1 MIEKVCAFSKKM
13 FAKQGCIGKEKAG
26 NTGSITKESGER
38 TGMEKKCTAFKTGRE
53 RLCRAAEFW
62 QRNTLA
68 LTAVI
73 FLAALVV
80 WTAADGQSFAQGCS
94 QLYDGVLRLH
104 ILANSDSESDQQ
116 LKLRVR
122 DRVLQTAQQLGLG
135 ENCTELPQLLEQTQ
149 QLLGQLEQAAQQEVW
164 RSGSDQKVKAYL
176 TRMYFDT
183 REYEDFTMPAGVY
196 RTVRFT
202 IGKGEGKNWWCV
214 LFPQMCIPT
223 AVQPAAEFSDEQLRV
238 LERRPQYEPKFA
250 LLELFYSLTGENA
263 LDKRQAE
270 GL

>member
-1 MIEKVCAFSKKM
+1 M
-13 FAKQGCIGKEKAG
+13 
-26 NTGSITKESGER
+26 T
-38 TGMEKKCTAFKTGRE
+38 EKKCTGHTGQGRWIN
-53 RLCRAAEFW
+53 RVNRFW
-62 QRNTLA
+62 HSNTLA
-68 LTAVI
+68 LTAVV
-73 FLAALVV
+73 FLTALFV
-80 WTAADGQSFAQGCS
+80 WTMADGQSFAQGCS

-135 ENCTELPQLLEQTQ
+135 ENCTELPQLVEQTQ

-164 RSGSDQKVKAYL
+164 CSGSDQKVTAYL

-196 RTVRFT
+196 QAVRFT
-202 IGKGEGKNWWCV
+202 IGKGEGHNWWCV

-223 AVQPAAEFSDEQLRV
+223 AVQPAAEFSDEQLKV

-250 LLELFYSLTGENA
+250 LLELFYTLTGENA

>member
-1 MIEKVCAFSKKM
+1 M
-13 FAKQGCIGKEKAG
+13 
-26 NTGSITKESGER
+26 T
-38 TGMEKKCTAFKTGRE
+38 EKKCTGHTGQGRWIN
-53 RLCRAAEFW
+53 RVSRFW
-62 QRNTLA
+62 HSNTLA
-68 LTAVI
+68 LTAVV
-73 FLAALVV
+73 FLTALFV
-80 WTAADGQSFAQGCS
+80 WTMADGQSFAQGCS

-104 ILANSDSESDQQ
+104 ILANSDSESDP
-116 LKLRVR
+116 
-122 DRVLQTAQQLGLG
+122 QLGLG
-135 ENCTELPQLLEQTQ
+135 ENCTELPQLVEQTQ

-164 RSGSDQKVKAYL
+164 RSGSDQKVTAYL

-202 IGKGEGKNWWCV
+202 IGKGEGHNWWCV

-223 AVQPAAEFSDEQLRV
+223 AVQPAAEFSDEQLKV

-250 LLELFYSLTGENA
+250 LLELFYTLTGENA

>member
-1 MIEKVCAFSKKM
+1 M
-13 FAKQGCIGKEKAG
+13 
-26 NTGSITKESGER
+26 T
-38 TGMEKKCTAFKTGRE
+38 EKKCTGHTGQGRWIN
-53 RLCRAAEFW
+53 RVSRFW
-62 QRNTLA
+62 HSNTLA
-68 LTAVI
+68 LTAVV
-73 FLAALVV
+73 FLTALFV
-80 WTAADGQSFAQGCS
+80 WTMADGQSFAQGCS

-135 ENCTELPQLLEQTQ
+135 ENCTELPQLVEQTQ

-164 RSGSDQKVKAYL
+164 RSGSDQKVTAYL

-196 RTVRFT
+196 QAVRFT
-202 IGKGEGKNWWCV
+202 IGKGEGHNWWCV
-214 LFPQMCIPT
+214 LFPQMCITT
-223 AVQPAAEFSDEQLRV
+223 AVQPAAEFSDEQLKV

-250 LLELFYSLTGENA
+250 LLELFYTLTGENA

>member
-1 MIEKVCAFSKKM
+1 M
-13 FAKQGCIGKEKAG
+13 
-26 NTGSITKESGER
+26 T
-38 TGMEKKCTAFKTGRE
+38 EKKCTGHTGQGRWIN
-53 RLCRAAEFW
+53 RVSRFW
-62 QRNTLA
+62 HSNTLA
-68 LTAVI
+68 LTAVV
-73 FLAALVV
+73 FLTALFV
-80 WTAADGQSFAQGCS
+80 WTMADGQSFAQGCS

-135 ENCTELPQLLEQTQ
+135 ENCTELPQLVEQTQ

-164 RSGSDQKVKAYL
+164 RSGSDQKVTAYL

-196 RTVRFT
+196 QAVR
-202 IGKGEGKNWWCV
+202 
-214 LFPQMCIPT
+214 FPQMCIPT
-223 AVQPAAEFSDEQLRV
+223 AVQPAAEFSDEQLKV

-250 LLELFYSLTGENA
+250 LLELFYTLTGENA

>member
-1 MIEKVCAFSKKM
+1 M
-13 FAKQGCIGKEKAG
+13 
-26 NTGSITKESGER
+26 T
-38 TGMEKKCTAFKTGRE
+38 EKKCTGHTGQGRWIN
-53 RLCRAAEFW
+53 RVSRFW
-62 QRNTLA
+62 HSNTLA
-68 LTAVI
+68 LTAVV
-73 FLAALVV
+73 FLTALFV
-80 WTAADGQSFAQGCS
+80 WTMADGQSFAQGCS

-135 ENCTELPQLLEQTQ
+135 ENCTELPQLVEQTQ

-164 RSGSDQKVKAYL
+164 RSGSDQKVTAYL

-202 IGKGEGKNWWCV
+202 IC
-214 LFPQMCIPT
+214 LLYT
-223 AVQPAAEFSDEQLRV
+223 SDAADEL
-238 LERRPQYEPKFA
+238 
-250 LLELFYSLTGENA
+250 
-263 LDKRQAE
+263 
-270 GL
+270 

>member
-1 MIEKVCAFSKKM
+1 M
-13 FAKQGCIGKEKAG
+13 
-26 NTGSITKESGER
+26 T
-38 TGMEKKCTAFKTGRE
+38 EKKCTGHTGQGRWIN
-53 RLCRAAEFW
+53 RVSRFW
-62 QRNTLA
+62 HSNTLA
-68 LTAVI
+68 LTAVV
-73 FLAALVV
+73 FLTALFV
-80 WTAADGQSFAQGCS
+80 WTMADGQSFAQGCS

-122 DRVLQTAQQLGLG
+122 DRVLQTAQQL
-135 ENCTELPQLLEQTQ
+135 
-149 QLLGQLEQAAQQEVW
+149 LGQLEQAAQQEVW
-164 RSGSDQKVKAYL
+164 RSGSDQKVTAYL

-196 RTVRFT
+196 QAVRFT
-202 IGKGEGKNWWCV
+202 IGKGEGHNWWCV

-223 AVQPAAEFSDEQLRV
+223 AVQPAAEFSDEQLKV

-250 LLELFYSLTGENA
+250 LLELFYTLTGENA

>member
-1 MIEKVCAFSKKM
+1 MRK
-13 FAKQGCIGKEKAG
+13 
-26 NTGSITKESGER
+26 
-38 TGMEKKCTAFKTGRE
+38 KTGNKLHTWE
-53 RLCRAAEFW
+53 
-62 QRNTLA
+62 
-68 LTAVI
+68 
-73 FLAALVV
+73 AALLLAV
-80 WTAADGQSFAQGCS
+80 AAALLWGACTLQRQDALGQK
-94 QLYDGVLRLH
+94 VIRLH
-104 ILANSDSESDQQ
+104 VIANSDSEADQA

-135 ENCTELPQLLEQTQ
+135 ENCTELPQLVEQTQ

-164 RSGSDQKVKAYL
+164 RSGSDQKVTAYL

-202 IGKGEGKNWWCV
+202 IGKGEGHNWWCV

-223 AVQPAAEFSDEQLRV
+223 AVQPAAEFSDEQLKV

-250 LLELFYSLTGENA
+250 LLELFYTLTGENA